1 MNQTKAPLPTGNPN
15 PSIVQME
22 CENQWYS
29 SVFEFLKSIEINQP
43 ENFQDV
49 SLNSIFEK
57 TYHHLNQILRF
68 RNAAFYR
75 SKDGGNV
82 FSLEYWQ
89 PVSREPLFR
98 RQIASLIKNREFS
111 WCREPDRS
119 YIYYDDETNSSLVLQ
134 GIATHN
140 NCFGVFAGMY
150 EENLLPSRSHE
161 TLNQLSTVLQNLA
174 QVLEGVYSRFS
185 SSNGVVDSTMTAP
198 FSGASNQNGFF
209 PGGNVY
215 GPHASGMDSRKPLH
229 DFVTDLPNRA
239 LVEDRLTMA
248 MAHARYSGEKVA
260 VLILDIDNFKRVND
274 FMGITAGDKLLKNLS
289 QRIRNCLREE
299 DTLGRQGGDEFIV
312 LLPDIHLIQDI
323 EFRVQKIM
331 DGIRGSFR
339 FEEQEIHASCSVGI
353 AVYPDDAED
362 IAGLVQKAKAA
373 MCQAKEEG
381 KDRYQFFKPFM
392 LSKGYRQ
399 MSLENS
405 LGKALDQKEFQL
417 YFQPKMS
424 IQTGKVEGMEALL
437 RWHHPEGGVIYPS
450 EFVPVAEEIGLIQQI
465 GEWVLLNACQQIKA
479 WKRAG
484 FPPISI
490 AVNLSGYQVN
500 QPYWIPKVQSIL
512 DRTGID
518 PTSLEMEIT
527 ETVLM
532 DNSDVALSNLHQLN
546 EMGIRI
552 SIDDFGTGYS
562 SLSYLKRF
570 PIHALKIDQSFVRGI
585 GKRSNGTDAVI
596 TRAIV
601 SLAQALN
608 LKTVAEGVEQVQE
621 KTYLES
627 IGCDDMQGHL
637 FSKPLPVEQINYM
650 FTRRLKNPVRNYWAE
665 ANKRYK
671 KSDRRIPAAAA
682 PTDLMQL
689 YFTD

>member
-1 MNQTKAPLPTGNPN
+1 MNQIIP
-15 PSIVQME
+15 
-22 CENQWYS
+22 
-29 SVFEFLKSIEINQP
+29 
-43 ENFQDV
+43 
-49 SLNSIFEK
+49 
-57 TYHHLNQILRF
+57 F

-75 SKDGGNV
+75 ADDQQAAFN
-82 FSLEYWQ
+82 LEFWQ
-89 PVSREPLFR
+89 PLSRESLFR
-98 RQIASLIKNREFS
+98 RQIASLIRNGKFD

-119 YIYYDDETNSSLVLQ
+119 HVYYDDQTNSSLVLQ
-134 GIATHN
+134 GIATPN
-140 NCFGVFAGMY
+140 YCYGVFAGMY
-150 EENLLPSRSHE
+150 AESLLPDRSHKK
-161 TLNQLSTVLQNLA
+161 LNRLSEVLQNLA
-174 QVLEGVYSRFS
+174 QVLEGVYSRLS
-185 SSNGVVDSTMTAP
+185 SSKDPANLAMATAQNLNVDFLYGKTCEAQPQGAYYKKP
-198 FSGASNQNGFF
+198 F
-209 PGGNVY
+209 
-215 GPHASGMDSRKPLH
+215 H
-229 DFVTDLPNRA
+229 DFVTELPSRA
-239 LVEDRLTMA
+239 LVEDRLSMA
-248 MAHARYSGEKVA
+248 LAHARYSGEKVA
-260 VLILDIDNFKRVND
+260 VLILDVDNFKRVND
-274 FMGITAGDKLLKNLS
+274 TLGITAGDRLLKNLS
-289 QRIRNCLREE
+289 QRIRKCLREE
-299 DTLGRQGGDEFIV
+299 DTLGRQGGDEFVV

-323 EFRVQKIM
+323 EFRVEKIL
-331 DGIRGSFR
+331 DGIRGSFQV
-339 FEEQEIHASCSVGI
+339 EEQEINASCSIGI
-353 AVYPDDAED
+353 SVYPDDAED
-362 IAGLVQKAKAA
+362 TAGLVQKAKAA

-381 KDRYQFFKPFM
+381 KDRYHFFKPFM

-405 LGKALDQKEFQL
+405 LGKALDQEEFQL

-500 QPYWIPKVQSIL
+500 QPQWISKVQTIL
-512 DRTGID
+512 DRTGVD
-518 PTSLEMEIT
+518 PQSIEMEIT

-570 PIHALKIDQSFVRGI
+570 PIHALKIDQSFIRGI
-585 GKRSNGTDAVI
+585 GKLGKGTDAVI

-627 IGCDDMQGHL
+627 IGCDDMQGYL

-650 FTRRLKNPVRNYWAE
+650 FTRKLKDPVRSYWPP
-665 ANKRYK
+665 NK
-671 KSDRRIPAAAA
+671 IPQAV
-682 PTDLMQL
+682 
-689 YFTD
+689 

>member
-1 MNQTKAPLPTGNPN
+1 MKQTKVPGPIKHSHTSPEL
-15 PSIVQME
+15 ME
-22 CENQWYS
+22 CENQWYA
-29 SVFEFLKSIEINQP
+29 SVFEFLRSVEAPPGRTAFRIFHSALCLKAPLIIYVGFLVFGMLLSTRLKTGKMFLIC
-43 ENFQDV
+43 
-49 SLNSIFEK
+49 NSG
-57 TYHHLNQILRF
+57 N
-68 RNAAFYR
+68 RNPANPCFA
-75 SKDGGNV
+75 
-82 FSLEYWQ
+82 
-89 PVSREPLFR
+89 
-98 RQIASLIKNREFS
+98 RQIASLIKNREFD

-119 YIYYDDETNSSLVLQ
+119 YIYYDDLTESSLLLQ
-134 GIATHN
+134 GIATPQH
-140 NCFGVFAGMY
+140 CFGVFAGMY
-150 EENLLPSRSHE
+150 EDRLPPGQSHE
-161 TLNQLSTVLQNLA
+161 KLNQISVVLQNLA
-174 QVLEGVYSRFS
+174 WVLEGVFSRLS
-185 SSNGVVDSTMTAP
+185 SANGVMHSTGLGFESERRNGVMFDGHPLMPQELDANYKKP
-198 FSGASNQNGFF
+198 F
-209 PGGNVY
+209 
-215 GPHASGMDSRKPLH
+215 H
-229 DFVTDLPNRA
+229 DFVTELPSRA

-248 MAHARYSGEKVA
+248 LAHARYSGEKVA
-260 VLILDIDNFKRVND
+260 VLILDVDNFKRVND
-274 FMGITAGDKLLKNLS
+274 SLGITAGDMLLKNLS
-289 QRIRNCLREE
+289 QRIRKCLREE

-312 LLPDIHLIQDI
+312 LLPDIHLVQDI
-323 EFRVQKIM
+323 EFRIQKIL
-331 DGIRGSFR
+331 DGIRGSFQ

-362 IAGLVQKAKAA
+362 TAGLVQKAKAA
-373 MCQAKEEG
+373 MCQSKEEG

-392 LSKGYRQ
+392 LSKGFRQ

-405 LGKALDQKEFQL
+405 LGKALDQEEFQL

-437 RWHHPEGGVIYPS
+437 RWNHPEGGVIYPS

-484 FPPISI
+484 FPPIRI

-500 QPYWIPKVQSIL
+500 QPCWISKVQTIL
-512 DRTGID
+512 DRTGVD
-518 PTSLEMEIT
+518 PKSLEMEIT

-532 DNSDVALSNLHQLN
+532 DNSDVALSNLHQLD

-585 GKRSNGTDAVI
+585 GKRGNGTDAVI

-621 KTYLES
+621 KTYLKS
-627 IGCDDMQGHL
+627 IGCDDMQGNL

-650 FTRRLKNPVRNYWAE
+650 FTRKLKNPVRTYWPPESVAV
-665 ANKRYK
+665 
-671 KSDRRIPAAAA
+671 
-682 PTDLMQL
+682 
-689 YFTD
+689 

>member
-1 MNQTKAPLPTGNPN
+1 MSQTKVSSPTRNPN
-15 PSIVQME
+15 PSLEQLE
-22 CENQWYS
+22 CENEWYS
-29 SVFEFLKSIEINQP
+29 SVFEFLRSIEATP
-43 ENFQDV
+43 LDNFRDI
-49 SLNSIFEK
+49 SLNSLFEN
-57 TYHHLNQILRF
+57 TCYYLNQILRF

-75 SKDGGNV
+75 AEDGEGT
-82 FSLEYWQ
+82 FALEYWQ

-98 RQIASLIKNREFS
+98 RQIASLIKNGEFD

-119 YIYYDDETNSSLVLQ
+119 YIYYDDETGSSLVLQ
-134 GIATHN
+134 GIATPHH
-140 NCFGVFAGMY
+140 CFGVFVGMY
-150 EENLLPSRSHE
+150 GENLLPGRSHE
-161 TLNQLSTVLQNLA
+161 TLNRLSAVLQNLA
-174 QVLEGVYSRFS
+174 QVLEGVFSRLS
-185 SSNGVVDSTMTAP
+185 SGKGTVNPTVATP
-198 FSGASNQNGFF
+198 FAGTHNMKVAF
-209 PGGNVY
+209 PEGDTY
-215 GPHASGMDSRKPLH
+215 GPQESRAYCKKPFH
-229 DFVTDLPNRA
+229 DFVTELPGRA

-248 MAHARYSGEKVA
+248 LAHARYSGEKVA
-260 VLILDIDNFKRVND
+260 VLILDVDNFKRVND
-274 FMGITAGDKLLKNLS
+274 SMGITAGDMLLKNLS
-289 QRIRNCLREE
+289 QRIRKCLREE

-323 EFRVQKIM
+323 EFRIQKIL
-331 DGIRGSFR
+331 DGIRGSFQ

-362 IAGLVQKAKAA
+362 AAGLVQKAKAA

-405 LGKALDQKEFQL
+405 LGKALDQEEFQL
-417 YFQPKMS
+417 YFQPKLS

-490 AVNLSGYQVN
+490 AVNLSGHQVN
-500 QPYWIPKVQSIL
+500 QPHWISKVQTIL
-512 DRTGID
+512 DRTGVD
-518 PTSLEMEIT
+518 PESLEMEIT

-532 DNSDVALSNLHQLN
+532 DNSDVALSNLHQLD

-570 PIHALKIDQSFVRGI
+570 PIHALKIDQSFIRGI
-585 GKRSNGTDAVI
+585 GKPGKGTDAVI

-608 LKTVAEGVEQVQE
+608 LKTVAEGVEQIQE

-627 IGCDDMQGHL
+627 IGCDDMQGYL

-650 FTRRLKNPVRNYWAE
+650 FTRKLKNPVRSYWPPEGVPQAV
-665 ANKRYK
+665 
-671 KSDRRIPAAAA
+671 
-682 PTDLMQL
+682 
-689 YFTD
+689 